1 MSDTMATLTIRNVPA
16 RVVRKL
22 KALAKRRDTS
32 MEQEVRELL
41 EEYVMERAA
50 VLEEIEA
57 SWKQQSRRP
66 TAEEIDT
73 WINAGRE

>member
-1 MSDTMATLTIRNVPA
+1 MATLTIRNVPT

-22 KALAKRRDTS
+22 KALARRRDTS
-32 MEQEVRELL
+32 MEQEVRVLL

-50 VLEEIEA
+50 VLKEIEA
-57 SWKQQSRRP
+57 GWKQQSRRP
-66 TAEEIDT
+66 TGEEIDR